1 MDRGTVDSLQT
12 KIKLLE
18 TENELLKDDIK
29 IKQRLIDSFLEHSS
43 NLIQVQNVFAQ
54 KYSVTRKTNDKSISH
69 TTGNNASQNDKR
81 NESNVPKNDRFKEL
95 QVSSKD
101 LHPEADDLKVKRN
114 TVVIENSIIKTLM
127 EGMCLMVIQSKF
139 ELTLGYQWTT

>member
-18 TENELLKDDIK
+18 TENELLKYDIK

-43 NLIQVQNVFAQ
+43 NLIQVQNIFAQ

-101 LHPEADDLKVKRN
+101 LHPEADDSKVKRN

>member
-29 IKQRLIDSFLEHSS
+29 IKQRLIDSFLEHNS

-81 NESNVPKNDRFKEL
+81 NESNVPKNDKFKEL

-101 LHPEADDLKVKRN
+101 LHPEAHNPKVKKN

-139 ELTLGYQWTT
+139 ELTLRYQQTT